1 MLSGERASPHTAA
14 KLTFLS
20 RISETLFKIEIWI
33 RGVSDTETLR
43 LWDAKIL
50 KHWDSELFRLWNAES
65 FRCWVCEILRLWDIK
80 DLKYVVLLWDSTILK
95 FWDTEVLDKKWILA
109 TVWRAG
115 GRTGRWHHPATKDF
129 EKLGMQYRA
138 GCFPFLPAA
147 DYHAIRKYCKA
158 AKKERSHEFPL
169 MTAPCRYLE
178 LLSQSFLSHVNSGQQ
193 QRNLSLSSNSPTA
206 TDALQSKNP
215 SSSSYLSL

>member
-50 KHWDSELFRLWNAES
+50 KHWDSELFRLWNAKSISRSVNEM
-65 FRCWVCEILRLWDIK
+65 LRLWDIK
-80 DLKYVVLLWDSTILK
+80 ILNMLRLWDDGTMRLSFWTKSESLPQCDVRAAGRDAGIIQQRKILRSWECSIELDAFLFFLRQIIMQLGNTAK
-95 FWDTEVLDKKWILA
+95 LQRRNEATNFPWWQLRVDTSSYSPKVSYLMSIL
-109 TVWRAG
+109 G
-115 GRTGRWHHPATKDF
+115 G
-129 EKLGMQYRA
+129 Q
-138 GCFPFLPAA
+138 
-147 DYHAIRKYCKA
+147 
-158 AKKERSHEFPL
+158 
-169 MTAPCRYLE
+169 
-178 LLSQSFLSHVNSGQQ
+178 QQ